1 MSKHRPL
8 FKHIR
13 NHDMLF
19 GELAMARNSYVQS
32 LGLTDY
38 VFHKTPKFVTADGRR
53 LTIEPERSVIV
64 QSYQTFAG
72 VKHILQREIPGF
84 YIVNNSDIGF
94 RYPTAAIAGLD
105 APYIKRFRSE
115 FFHKGDEDRSICRPV
130 NLSYGI
136 KSRGKGDN
144 RQEYEVW
151 VPDENLQLDP
161 TPLFIDKYG
170 EDLPDDVRDF
180 ASQSPIVHGW
190 MGVKRGAFEA
200 IYIDKKNLDD
210 IAIVIGL
217 SVDAY
222 NIGSM
227 PDLSY
232 SPVVGSSIAVGNA
245 ELEWEV
251 MGYYAPKGVHP
262 DHDQIWSAINY
273 AIEAVGTPVSD
284 IYSKVA
290 IATSESKTERILS
303 CIQNQQ
309 ISTEQILQ
317 WNLKPWEFLQ
327 AQSEHRRKAHDHSR
341 TVNLL
346 GRLNRLFYQEEFRLP
361 SLLEIHD
368 IVAQPVSK

>member
-1 MSKHRPL
+1 MVKHRPL

-19 GELAMARNSYVQS
+19 SELAMARNSYAQS
-32 LGLTDY
+32 LGLNDY
-38 VFHKTPKFVTADGRR
+38 VYYKTPKFITEDGRR

-64 QSYQTFAG
+64 HNYQSFAG
-72 VKHILQREIPGF
+72 VKNILQRDIPGF

-105 APYIKRFRSE
+105 APFIKRFRSE
-115 FFHKGDEDRSICRPV
+115 FFHKEDEDRSICRPV

-180 ASQSPIVHGW
+180 ASQPPVVYGW

-200 IYIDKKNLDD
+200 IYIDKKHLGD
-210 IAIVIGL
+210 IAIVMGL

-222 NIGSM
+222 NIGAM

-232 SPVVGSSIAVGNA
+232 SAFAGSSIAVGNA

-251 MGYYAPKGVHP
+251 MGYYAPKGEHP
-262 DHDQIWSAINY
+262 EHDHIWSAINH

-284 IYSKVA
+284 VYDKVS
-290 IATSESKTERILS
+290 IATTESKTERILS
-303 CIQNQQ
+303 CIQDQQ

-317 WNLKPWEFLQ
+317 WGLKPWEFLQ
-327 AQSEHRRKAHDHSR
+327 AQSTHRRKAHDQSR
-341 TVNLL
+341 TVNFL

-368 IVAQPVSK
+368 LVAQPASK